1 MRIDLGQDES
11 SSSCESESGYMTLTV
26 LGSLQ
31 GVEVLLGDS
40 PGAEKGQGP
49 MNQSR
54 IPFFHSQ
61 CPSITHPAKGRTA
74 KETGAHYRS
83 YVLNAR
89 RLSE

>member
-11 SSSCESESGYMTLTV
+11 SSSCESESGYMTLT
-26 LGSLQ
+26 LLWSLQ

-54 IPFFHSQ
+54 T
-61 CPSITHPAKGRTA
+61 PSFYSMISCSSFSPSTIQMQWLYAVLLKGLEWLCA
-74 KETGAHYRS
+74 
-83 YVLNAR
+83 
-89 RLSE
+89 LSP